1 MRTVISLT
9 IVIQLFIAAGVLA
22 CEPVK
27 DGETPAVANAVEAIA
42 RAKAVWMSR
51 NPKFIAEYIAR
62 FEPYHAVRQ
71 GNVWHVSGQL
81 LNNLGSSPEAYVCRS
96 DGSTIVPQR

>member
-1 MRTVISLT
+1 MRTIIRLT
-9 IVIQLFIAAGVLA
+9 IVLQLFIAAGVLA

-27 DGETPAVANAVEAIA
+27 KGETPEVKNVIEAIA
-42 RAKAVWMSR
+42 QAKAAWMSG
-51 NPKFIAEYIAR
+51 NPKFTAEYIAK
-62 FEPYHAVRQ
+62 FKPYHAVRQ

-81 LNNLGSSPEAYVCRS
+81 LNNLGSSPEAYVCQS

>member
-1 MRTVISLT
+1 MRTVLKLT
-9 IVIQLFIAAGVLA
+9 IVIQLFIAAGVMA
-22 CEPVK
+22 CEPVNEG
-27 DGETPAVANAVEAIA
+27 DTPAVKNVVEAIA
-42 RAKAVWMSR
+42 RAKEVWMSE
-51 NPKFIAEYIAR
+51 NPKITAEYISK

-96 DGSTIVPQR
+96 NGSTIVPQH